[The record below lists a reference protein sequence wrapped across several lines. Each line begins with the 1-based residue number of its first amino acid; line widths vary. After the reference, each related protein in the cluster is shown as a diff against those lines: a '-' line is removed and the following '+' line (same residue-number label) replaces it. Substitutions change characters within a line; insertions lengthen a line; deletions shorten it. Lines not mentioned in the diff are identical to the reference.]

1 MCEELQNRAKAGWL
15 KHATWIKAAKTGR
28 IKDATWIKADST
40 QALTL
45 VMDSRH
51 LNKNR

>member
-1 MCEELQNRAKAGWL
+1 MSEELQNCAKAGWL
-15 KHATWIKAAKTGR
+15 KHATRIKAAKTGR
-28 IKDATWIKADST
+28 IEDATRIKTEAT

-51 LNKNR
+51 LNSNR